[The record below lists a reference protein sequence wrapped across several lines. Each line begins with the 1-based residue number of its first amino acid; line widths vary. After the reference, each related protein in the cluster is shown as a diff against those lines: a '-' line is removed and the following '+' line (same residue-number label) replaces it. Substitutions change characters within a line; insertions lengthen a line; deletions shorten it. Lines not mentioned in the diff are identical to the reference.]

1 MPSAKSTAL
10 VTKKPAPLAKATP
23 EVMAA
28 LVIKGDLAGL
38 SLESKTTY
46 YVAMA
51 QACGL
56 NPATRPFEFLEL
68 NGRTVLYVKKEATDQ
83 LRLLKKVSLKVVR
96 REKDGEVYLVE
107 VKASTPD
114 GRVDFATGAVS
125 LGKKWDKKSQDYT
138 QIQSPDDLA
147 NSMMRAETKAKRRAT
162 LSICGLGCLD
172 ESELDTLPKASPLI
186 DEPTRERIIDLGV
199 QKEQE
204 TGKDVLGENL
214 KAFKVDSVCNL
225 TMEQAGSILGLME
238 D

>member
-10 VTKKPAPLAKATP
+10 VVKKPAPVAKATP

-83 LRLLKKVSLKVVR
+83 LRVNHKVSIEVVDR
-96 REKDGEVYLVE
+96 VREGDVFLVH
-107 VKASTPD
+107 VKTSTPD
-114 GRVDFATGAVS
+114 GRVGFATGAVS
-125 LGKKWDKKSQDYT
+125 LGPKWNKAT
-138 QIQSPDDLA
+138 QKYDLTQSPDDLA
-147 NSMMRAETKAKRRAT
+147 NSIMRADTKAQRRGI
-162 LSICGLGCLD
+162 LSHCGLGAID
-172 ESELDTLPKASPLI
+172 ESELDTVPLAKVLV
-186 DEPTRERIIDLGV
+186 DGPTKERILKV
-199 QKEQE
+199 TAEKQQQV
-204 TGKDVLGENL
+204 GKDVLGENL
-214 KAFKVDSVCNL
+214 KALGVKSVDDLS
-225 TMEQAGSILGLME
+225 MEQAGSILGLLE